1 MKSWKKVA
9 AVFAV
14 LLVLIILQARNP
26 DIKGPFQGIL
36 GNFVNPFVYY
46 TDKTF
51 DFFGGVWNSY
61 ISLVNVHEENEELRA
76 ENGRL
81 KLDNSLL
88 VEKVSEYERLKK
100 LLNFREFS
108 KLDSIAC
115 NVIGRNITGYLKYI
129 IIDRGSRDGVKRK
142 DPVISYSGLVGMVSE
157 VYADTAKVEVVL
169 NPGSNVSV
177 MNSRTRT
184 VGIVRGDG
192 RGKMAVDFYDRL
204 DDVKPEDILITSGL
218 GGVYPKGIIVG
229 QVDTVEDAVMG
240 LFKNLTL
247 TSNVDFYKLENV
259 LVVGK

>member
-1 MKSWKKVA
+1 MKTWKKTA
-9 AVFAV
+9 IIFVF
-14 LLVLIILQARNP
+14 LLVIIILQARNP
-26 DIKGPFQGIL
+26 NIKGPFQGIL
-36 GNFVNPFVYY
+36 GNIVNPFVYY
-46 TDKTF
+46 TDKTIG
-51 DFFGGVWNSY
+51 FFGGVWNGY
-61 ISLVNVHEENEELRA
+61 INLVNVHEENDELRL
-76 ENGRL
+76 ENGKL

-88 VEKVSEYERLKK
+88 TEKVSEYERLKK
-100 LLNFREFS
+100 LLRFREFS

-115 NVIGRNITGYLKYI
+115 NVIGRNITGYLKYV
-129 IIDRGSRDGVKRK
+129 IIDRGAEDGVKRK

-157 VYADTAKVEVVL
+157 VYADTAKIEVVL

-204 DDVKPEDILITSGL
+204 DDVTEGDILITSGL

-229 QVDTVEDAVMG
+229 QVDNVEAAETG

-259 LVVGK
+259 LVMGK